1 MPDSPPSQGGIGWVP
16 ITMKLTFNPTE
27 LKNAMAIV
35 SKAIAPKSSLPILAY
50 VKFSMNSDG
59 VLLLTGANNEN
70 TLTVA
75 CPVSGVEDFR
85 EVALYAALLNS
96 ALSTLPN
103 APIDIEV
110 KDNGEA
116 VLTYATGHF
125 SFAVLPVDEYPE
137 PPYMPEG
144 AQQIALTTDVIK
156 SAMKTCKPFCAHDE
170 LRPVM
175 NGVCM
180 DLVPNVLTFA
190 ASDGHRLVRKAFPSV
205 STEGKTG
212 TLIISQPTA
221 ALLDLMPR
229 EASLTVT
236 FTDNYAQF
244 DCEGYSLS
252 ARLIEGRFPNYN
264 SVIPTGNPYHV
275 EASRA
280 DLMAAIRRI
289 SAMGSKSS
297 ELLNFGVQ
305 SDLMGRVASIQA
317 EDRDFSTS
325 GYETIPVE
333 SNIDRP
339 FHIGFK
345 GSILLALLATHTAD
359 RVRIAL
365 ADPTRAGVV
374 TDIDGDHDLL
384 TLLMP
389 MMLND

>member
-1 MPDSPPSQGGIGWVP
+1 
-16 ITMKLTFNPTE
+16 
-27 LKNAMAIV
+27 
-35 SKAIAPKSSLPILAY
+35 
-50 VKFSMNSDG
+50 
-59 VLLLTGANNEN
+59 
-70 TLTVA
+70 
-75 CPVSGVEDFR
+75 
-85 EVALYAALLNS
+85 
-96 ALSTLPN
+96 
-103 APIDIEV
+103 
-110 KDNGEA
+110 
-116 VLTYATGHF
+116 
-125 SFAVLPVDEYPE
+125 
-137 PPYMPEG
+137 
-144 AQQIALTTDVIK
+144 
-156 SAMKTCKPFCAHDE
+156 
-170 LRPVM
+170 
-175 NGVCM
+175 
-180 DLVPNVLTFA
+180 
-190 ASDGHRLVRKAFPSV
+190 
-205 STEGKTG
+205 
-212 TLIISQPTA
+212 
-221 ALLDLMPR
+221 MPR
-229 EASLTVT
+229 EAALTVT

-264 SVIPTGNPYHV
+264 SVIPTSNPYHV

-297 ELLNFGVQ
+297 ELLNFGVTT
-305 SDLMGRVASIQA
+305 DDMKGTVASIQA
-317 EDRDFSTS
+317 EDKDYSTS

-374 TDIDGDHDLL
+374 TDIDGDPDLL